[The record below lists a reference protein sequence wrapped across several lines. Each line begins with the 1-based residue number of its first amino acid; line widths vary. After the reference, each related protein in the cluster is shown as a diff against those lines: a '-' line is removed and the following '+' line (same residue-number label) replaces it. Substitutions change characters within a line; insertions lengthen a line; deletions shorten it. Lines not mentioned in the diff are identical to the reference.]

1 MNLHGVIL
9 LDVEALNTANRT
21 EIVPENNSLTIKA
34 AWNEMN
40 VVTSS
45 VPKLTCGQKFG
56 R

>member
-21 EIVPENNSLTIKA
+21 EIVPENNPLPVKA

-40 VVTSS
+40 VVTPS
-45 VPKLTCGQKFG
+45 VPKPTCGQKIG